1 LQNENAIELLE
12 YPEKINY
19 ANLSVNSS
27 IFIYDYENDEKYG
40 EYYINYNSSF
50 KYD

>member
-1 LQNENAIELLE
+1 MNGLSRNENAIELLE

-27 IFIYDYENDEKYG
+27 IFIYDYENDEKIWRILY
-40 EYYINYNSSF
+40 
-50 KYD
+50 KLQL